1 MARKPVRSNAKAIGA
16 KYSVYA
22 NAVSS
27 NAERAVAV
35 IGKEFLREVTEKTP
49 RLTGAAQSSW
59 EATRNSGPKF
69 TTLAQA
75 DKGSASGTFA
85 RGAGR
90 IGEKAERVDIT
101 NGVGYINKLNAGS
114 STKAPAGFV
123 QSAFARA
130 LAKAKSLSL
139 IRKIRN

>member
-1 MARKPVRSNAKAIGA
+1 MARVRSNAKAVAA

-22 NAVSS
+22 SAVST
-27 NAERAVAV
+27 NAERAVAT

-59 EATRNSGPKF
+59 EATRNSGPRF
-69 TTLAQA
+69 TTQAQA
-75 DKGSASGTFA
+75 DKGSASGTYA

-90 IGEKAERVDIT
+90 IGDKADRVDIT

-123 QSAFARA
+123 QSAFTKA
-130 LAKAKSLSL
+130 LAKAVSMSL
-139 IRKIRN
+139 IRIKR